1 MAKIK
6 CDECQGTRRYTLG
19 GNIYHDCE
27 RCNGSGKLWKDEPKE
42 FKIDKDSHH
51 YKKAIKRIK
60 ALNRAITDKE
70 AEEIF
75 DKELTEINVKDGDN
89 GKTSDSKNNSAHSSL
104 GYANCDVLPA

>member
-1 MAKIK
+1 MPKVK
-6 CDECQGTRRYTLG
+6 CDECNGTKRYTLG

-60 ALNRAITDKE
+60 ALNKDLSDQE

-75 DKELTEINVKDGDN
+75 DKELNQINVKDDEN
-89 GKTSDSKNNSAHSSL
+89 GKTSSAKNNGAKSAN
-104 GYANCDVLPA
+104 GYAHCDVLPA